1 MIMRDLGTDFL
12 ITNKNQQPVLA
23 IEVKKNVAVTVD
35 WATKLRR
42 NILAHG
48 FYFTTQFFMLVTP
61 DKIFLWKNKP
71 NNFDLITPD
80 YVIEAQPFI
89 GKYIA
94 STDFSIDELN
104 YREFEMIVSSWI
116 GDLLSIND
124 LNEFPTWMIESGL
137 AEAIKEGSYEM
148 EFV

>member
-1 MIMRDLGTDFL
+1 MRDLGTDFL

-23 IEVKKNVAVTVD
+23 IEAKKNVGVTVE

-71 NNFDLITPD
+71 HKFDLITPD
-80 YVIEAQPFI
+80 YVIEGQPFLD
-89 GKYIA
+89 KYIA
-94 STDFSIDELN
+94 STGFSIDELN

-124 LNEFPTWMIESGL
+124 LDEFPIWMIESGL
-137 AEAIKEGSYEM
+137 AEAIKAGSYEM
-148 EFV
+148 EIV